1 MSYCVH
7 CGVELDS
14 WETKCP
20 LCQTPV
26 IDPRAFHQPERPQ
39 EADLLTEQP
48 QKKINKRLL
57 VLLIGLLLLIPLTVV
72 VIINL
77 AITHTLTWALYVL
90 GSELCFWT
98 IFVLPFSRSG
108 KSPYLYVAA
117 DTIVIALLLLMIFLE
132 NSETGWFLPLAL
144 PITLL
149 SGVGV
154 LLHVLIWRRKRVGKL
169 RKSGWGVFVI
179 ACLLIA
185 LDLTIT
191 HYLSNTFDLTWAWYA
206 AFPLLIISIVLLA
219 VSYNKRACEWLR
231 RNLFI

>member
-7 CGVELDS
+7 CGVELDN

-26 IDPRAFHQPERPQ
+26 IDPRQDRDTALPQ
-39 EADLLTEQP
+39 ERRLSSEQP
-48 QKKINKRLL
+48 LTRVNKRLF
-57 VLLIGLLLLIPLTVV
+57 VLLVGVLLLIPLITVV
-72 VIINL
+72 IVNL
-77 AITHTLTWALYVL
+77 ATTHTLTWALYVL

-108 KSPYLYVAA
+108 MSPYLYVAA
-117 DTIVIALLLLMIFLE
+117 DTAVAALLLLLIFLE
-132 NSETGWFLPLAL
+132 NAETGWFFPLAL

-149 SGVGV
+149 TGAGV
-154 LLHVLIWRRKRVGKL
+154 LLHVFIWRRKRIGKL

-219 VSYNKRACEWLR
+219 VSFNKRACDWLR
-231 RNLFI
+231 RNLFM